1 MTAGFKTMI
10 IILDKTTSPDIPHLI
25 FSLER
30 KDFVESVG
38 HKFIQELKYDLQGL
52 YFLTTEFKGVLIWLM
67 DLEHID
73 IFTECYKKH
82 FPLEYTNQKVKII

>member
-1 MTAGFKTMI
+1 MI
-10 IILDKTTSPDIPHLI
+10 IILDTTTSPDIPHII

-38 HKFIQELKYDLQGL
+38 HKFIRELKYDLQGQ

-67 DLEHID
+67 DVEHID
-73 IFTECYKKH
+73 IFINCYKKY
-82 FPLEYTNQKVKII
+82 FPSQFANQKVKVI